1 MYPYGFKLNQ
11 VLKSNMD
18 NETKNLLDQI
28 KAYQPFNEQEEK
40 DKELFIM
47 WLESGVDVFERTNEI
62 AHFTATSWIV
72 NKSRTKVLM
81 AYHNLFKT
89 FAWLGGH
96 ADGEK
101 DMLKVA
107 IKEMQEESGIKNY
120 KILSEDI
127 FTLETLCVRGHE
139 KRGKYVPTHLH
150 LNVTYLFEVDEN
162 EPIRIKEDE
171 NSAIG
176 WIDVDKIKDTC
187 KKESWVVERIYS
199 KITQKINT
207 GNY

>member
-1 MYPYGFKLNQ
+1 MDKL
-11 VLKSNMD
+11 LK
-18 NETKNLLDQI
+18 EI
-28 KAYQPFNEQEEK
+28 KEYTPFNAQEEK
-40 DKELFIM
+40 DKELFIK
-47 WLESGVDVFERTNEI
+47 WINSKEDVLTRNNEV
-62 AHFTATSWIV
+62 AHFTATAWIV
-72 NKSRTKVLM
+72 NKEKTKVLM
-81 AYHNLFKT
+81 AYHNLYKT

-96 ADGEK
+96 SDGEK

-120 KILSEDI
+120 KILSNEI

-139 KRGKYVPTHLH
+139 KHGQYVPTHLH
-150 LNVTYLFEVDEN
+150 LNVTYLFEVDEK

-176 WIDVDKIKDTC
+176 WIDIDKIKETC

-199 KITQKINT
+199 KIINKMK
-207 GNY
+207 N

>member
-1 MYPYGFKLNQ
+1 MDKLLNQ
-11 VLKSNMD
+11 
-18 NETKNLLDQI
+18 I
-28 KAYQPFNEQEEK
+28 KKYIPFNEQEEK
-40 DKELFIM
+40 DKELFIK
-47 WLESGVDVFERTNEI
+47 WIESKQDVLTRNNEV

-72 NKSRTKVLM
+72 NKDRTKVLM
-81 AYHNLFKT
+81 AYHNLFQT

-96 ADGEK
+96 ADGES

-107 IKEMQEESGIKNY
+107 IKEMQEESGVVNF

-139 KRGKYVPTHLH
+139 KKGTYVPTHLH
-150 LNVTYLFEVDEN
+150 LNVTYLFEVDEQ

-176 WIDVDKIKDTC
+176 WVEVSKIKDIC
-187 KKESWVVERIYS
+187 KKESWVVDRIYT
-199 KITQKINT
+199 KICEKINQL
-207 GNY
+207 NM

>member
-1 MYPYGFKLNQ
+1 MQKLLQ
-11 VLKSNMD
+11 
-18 NETKNLLDQI
+18 EI
-28 KAYQPFNEQEEK
+28 KAYVPFNEQEEK
-40 DKELFIM
+40 DKELFIK
-47 WLESGVDVFERTNEI
+47 WLESGCDVFNRTNEI

-72 NKSRTKVLM
+72 NKTRTKVLM
-81 AYHNLFKT
+81 AHHNLFKT

-107 IKEMQEESGIKNY
+107 IKEMQEESGISNF
-120 KILSEDI
+120 KILQDTI

-139 KRGKYVPTHLH
+139 KNNKYVPTHLH
-150 LNVTYLFEVDEN
+150 LNVTYLFEVDED

-171 NSAIG
+171 NSAIA
-176 WIDVDKIKDTC
+176 WIDVDKIKDIC
-187 KKESWVVERIYS
+187 KKESWVVDRIYS
-199 KITQKINT
+199 KICQKIKK

>member
-1 MYPYGFKLNQ
+1 M
-11 VLKSNMD
+11 
-18 NETKNLLDQI
+18 ENLRKQI
-28 KAYQPFNEQEEK
+28 NNYQPFNEQEEK
-40 DKELFIM
+40 DKELFLQWID
-47 WLESGVDVFERTNEI
+47 SKVDVLNRTNEV

-81 AYHNLFKT
+81 AYHNLYQT

-107 IKEMQEESGIKNY
+107 IKEMQEESGIENY
-120 KILSEDI
+120 KILSDNI

-139 KRGKYVPTHLH
+139 KHGKYVPTHLH
-150 LNVTYLFEVDEN
+150 LNVTYLFEVDET

-176 WIDVDKIKDTC
+176 WIDVDKIKDVC
-187 KKESWVVERIYS
+187 KKESWVVDRIYS
-199 KITQKINT
+199 KICKKISMLNL
-207 GNY
+207 

>member
-1 MYPYGFKLNQ
+1 MNKL
-11 VLKSNMD
+11 LK
-18 NETKNLLDQI
+18 EI
-28 KAYQPFNEQEEK
+28 KEYIPFNEQEEK
-40 DKELFIM
+40 DKELFIK
-47 WLESGVDVFERTNEI
+47 WLESGLDVFTRANEV

-72 NKSRTKVLM
+72 NKTRTKVLM
-81 AYHNLFKT
+81 AYHNLYKT

-107 IKEMQEESGIKNY
+107 IKEMQEESGVENY
-120 KILSEDI
+120 KILSHNI

-139 KRGKYVPTHLH
+139 KHGAYVPTHLH
-150 LNVTYLFEVDEN
+150 LNVTYLFEVDET

-176 WIDVDKIKDTC
+176 WIDVDKIKDVC
-187 KKESWVVERIYS
+187 KKESWVVDRIYS
-199 KITQKINT
+199 KICQKIKK

>member
-1 MYPYGFKLNQ
+1 MQKLLQ
-11 VLKSNMD
+11 
-18 NETKNLLDQI
+18 EI
-28 KAYQPFNEQEEK
+28 KDFIPFNEQEEK
-40 DKELFIM
+40 DKALFIK
-47 WLESGVDVFERTNEI
+47 WLESGVDVFERTNEV

-72 NKSRTKVLM
+72 NKERTKVLM
-81 AYHNLFKT
+81 AHHNLFKT

-107 IKEMQEESGIKNY
+107 IKEMQEESGINNF
-120 KILSEDI
+120 KILSQNI

-139 KRGKYVPTHLH
+139 KHNKYVPTHLH
-150 LNVTYLFEVDEN
+150 LNVTYLFEVDES

-171 NSAIG
+171 NSAIA

-187 KKESWVVERIYS
+187 KKESWVVDRIYS
-199 KITQKINT
+199 KICQKLEKEQI
-207 GNY
+207 